1 MPQPK
6 KGPRLGAGPSHQS
19 LMLRNLARSLFAHER
34 IQTTEAKAKMLRPFA
49 ERLIS
54 KAKTASVH
62 SRRQVLSEIA
72 DREVTHKL
80 FEDIAPRFTD
90 RPGGYTRVLKLGP
103 RGGDGAPMAIVELV
117 TEGVAAVA
125 AAEETSTRRRGRRGG
140 RRTPAGAPSGERTE
154 DVTEK
159 TDERTAPAEDQT
171 EAEEAGE
178 AGAAP
183 GDADSETTQDTPGP
197 EAALATE
204 KPPSQGPV
212 AKDAPEVASGSEEG
226 IEDKK

>member
-49 ERLIS
+49 ERLIT

-72 DREVTHKL
+72 DRELTHKL
-80 FEDIAPRFTD
+80 FEDIALRFTD

-103 RGGDGAPMAIVELV
+103 RGGDGAPMAIIELV
-117 TEGVAAVA
+117 TEGVVAVA
-125 AAEETSTRRRGRRGG
+125 APEETSTRRRGRRGG
-140 RRTPAGAPSGERTE
+140 LRAPAGAPAGERTE
-154 DVTEK
+154 EVMEE
-159 TDERTAPAEDQT
+159 TDERTTPAGERT

-197 EAALATE
+197 EDE
-204 KPPSQGPV
+204 K
-212 AKDAPEVASGSEEG
+212 
-226 IEDKK
+226 